1 MKTNK
6 LYQQDVYL
14 TQCTAKVLL
23 AEPSQ
28 GEKTKGCKV
37 VLDQTIFFPTGGGQS
52 CDRGTINGYSVTD
65 VYEDGDQ
72 VIHLVEGQLQPED
85 IVTCSLDWAHRFDNM
100 QRHCGEHILSG
111 MFFREFGGVN
121 RGFHMGEEY
130 MTVDISLEA
139 MDEYR
144 ELTLDMCLHVQDCTN
159 QAIWQNLPVTVR
171 RFNTREE
178 AEGLPLRKALAIDE
192 EISIVCVGREE
203 NPSDCVACCGTHPA
217 TSGQVGLL
225 KIFKVEK
232 NKGMY
237 RVYFEAGK
245 RAMEDY
251 NQKHQLITTLGN
263 KYSGGAAD
271 LMTKISAAE
280 ERNRVVREQFHVLR
294 KSVIDSRIAQLKEAY
309 SGFYVAE
316 YSDLV
321 VDDVLHIGRG

>member
-1 MKTNK
+1 
-6 LYQQDVYL
+6 
-14 TQCTAKVLL
+14 
-23 AEPSQ
+23 
-28 GEKTKGCKV
+28 
-37 VLDQTIFFPTGGGQS
+37 
-52 CDRGTINGYSVTD
+52 
-65 VYEDGDQ
+65 
-72 VIHLVEGQLQPED
+72 
-85 IVTCSLDWAHRFDNM
+85 
-100 QRHCGEHILSG
+100 
-111 MFFREFGGVN
+111 
-121 RGFHMGEEY
+121 
-130 MTVDISLEA
+130 
-139 MDEYR
+139 
-144 ELTLDMCLHVQDCTN
+144 
-159 QAIWQNLPVTVR
+159 
-171 RFNTREE
+171 
-178 AEGLPLRKALAIDE
+178 DE